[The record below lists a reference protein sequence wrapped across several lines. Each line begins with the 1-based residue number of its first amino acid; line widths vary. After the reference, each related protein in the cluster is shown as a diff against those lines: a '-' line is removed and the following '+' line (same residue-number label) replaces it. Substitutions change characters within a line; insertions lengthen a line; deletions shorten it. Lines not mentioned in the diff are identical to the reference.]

1 MRKPKP
7 KPRPS
12 EDFQAACSLWQMES
26 GCYSFE
32 AARAGIH
39 TVLEL
44 KLTSDSV
51 EYYPLVVGII
61 CLYARPFT
69 NNRPVGP
76 LAEEIVPDEHRD
88 LHDTILGIRHKLFA
102 HSDASVVLKADD
114 YLNDVV
120 IKNDGKTLRA
130 IILRFAIEPG
140 FLEQM
145 IPLIDALIKK
155 TNYHRLRFARKL
167 KNRVLPLGIGEFRL
181 NVLDPEA
188 PLFSR
193 LTETQKLAR
202 GKSLRRRSR

>member
-1 MRKPKP
+1 
-7 KPRPS
+7 
-12 EDFQAACSLWQMES
+12 MES
-26 GCYSFE
+26 GCYSLE
-32 AARAGIH
+32 AARTGIH
-39 TVLEL
+39 TVLER

-51 EYYPLVVGII
+51 EYYLLVVGII

-76 LAEEIVPDEHRD
+76 LTEEIVPDEHRD

-102 HSDASVVLKADD
+102 HSDASVVLKVDD

-120 IKNDGKTLRA
+120 IKNDGKMLHA

-145 IPLIDALIKK
+145 IPLVDALIEK

-167 KNRVLPLGIGEFRL
+167 KNHVLPLGIGEFRL
-181 NVLDPEA
+181 NVVDPQA

-193 LTETQKLAR
+193 LTEAQKLAR
-202 GKSLRRRSR
+202 GKGLRRRSSHE